1 MKLVAETIAA
11 LGAPVFMRTMG
22 EESSPSAVI
31 ARWRHS
37 GAEIDIGASHT
48 VRVAM
53 SLQTGQHPW
62 RSPATRARARQPCWQ
77 CAQGV

>member
-1 MKLVAETIAA
+1 MKLVAEAIAA

-37 GAEIDIGASHT
+37 GAEIDIGASDT

-53 SLQTGQHPW
+53 SLQTGQHVCLRTGKAVDAQIS
-62 RSPATRARARQPCWQ
+62 RSVASR
-77 CAQGV
+77 